1 MTRLL
6 LPAAVAGALALC
18 GCTTV
23 QSLLGGSSVAATAPD
38 ATEDAEKAL
47 TIAHLAYQAV
57 GVTLAQ
63 AAQSGVLVGADA
75 ASAQALYDKAGAAL
89 DVADQADAAA
99 NAQGVLA
106 AAAEAQAL
114 IAQIDALIPKN

>member
-1 MTRLL
+1 MRRLL

-18 GCTTV
+18 GCTAV
-23 QSLLGGSSVAATAPD
+23 QSLLGGSSVAASAPA

-57 GVTLAQ
+57 GVSLEQ
-63 AAQSGVLVGADA
+63 AAASGALAGADA

-99 NAQGVLA
+99 NADGVLA
-106 AAAEAQAL
+106 AVTQAQAL
-114 IAQIDALIPKN
+114 IAQIDALIPRK

>member
-23 QSLLGGSSVAATAPD
+23 QSLIGGSSVAATAP
-38 ATEDAEKAL
+38 AAAAEAEKAL
-47 TIAHLAYQAV
+47 AIAHLAYQGI
-57 GVTLAQ
+57 GVTLEE
-63 AAQSGVLVGADA
+63 AARSGALEGADA
-75 ASAQALYDKAGAAL
+75 AAAQALYDKAGAAL

-99 NAQGVLA
+99 NAQGVMA
-106 AAAEAQAL
+106 AVGQAQAL
-114 IAQIDALIPKN
+114 IAQIDTLVHKP